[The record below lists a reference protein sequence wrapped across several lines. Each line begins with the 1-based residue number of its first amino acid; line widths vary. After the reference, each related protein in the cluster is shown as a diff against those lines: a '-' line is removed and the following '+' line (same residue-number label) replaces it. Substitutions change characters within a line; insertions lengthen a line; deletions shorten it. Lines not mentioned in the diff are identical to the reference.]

1 MRLLSAN
8 GLMYAACAVF
18 AVVYFGL
25 AVGRLP
31 FLRLDRAGIALVG
44 ATAMLVL
51 DVVGFDEAVAAVDYR
66 TLALLFGMMLVV
78 AYLRVG
84 GFFRTLAAW
93 LLDHARS
100 PRGVL
105 VTVIAFSGI
114 LSTILV
120 NDVVCLALCPI
131 VVRLARRIRRDP
143 VPYLVGLAT
152 SANIGSVATI
162 TGNPQNMIVGSLSGI
177 SFSAF
182 AARLAPVA
190 AIGLLID
197 YAVIAI
203 AFQGALAREAD
214 PPPGSE
220 SLREPLGEAE
230 TQLLPKGV
238 AVLAASVALFFV
250 GAPTALVAL
259 GAAALIMLGRI
270 GPAKLYA
277 QVDWSLLVMFAA
289 LFVVVHGFENH
300 FVTRFDLSRIAAA
313 QHAPD
318 LEIAGASAT
327 LSNLV
332 SNVPAVLLLKS
343 GVNALAPV
351 ARPNAWLS
359 VAMSST
365 LSGNLTPIASIANL
379 IVIEGARREGVEV
392 RFGPYV
398 KVGLPVTL
406 FTLGLGVLW
415 LAHFR

>member
-1 MRLLSAN
+1 MRLLSAG

-51 DVVGFDEAVAAVDYR
+51 DVVGFDEAVAVIDYR

-100 PRGVL
+100 PHGVL
-105 VTVIAFSGI
+105 VTVIAFAGV

-120 NDVVCLALCPI
+120 NDVVCLALGPI
-131 VVRLARRIRRDP
+131 VIRLARRIRRDP

-152 SANIGSVATI
+152 AANIGSVATI
-162 TGNPQNMIVGSLSGI
+162 TGNPQNMIVGSFSGI
-177 SFSAF
+177 SYSAF
-182 AARLAPVA
+182 AARLAPIA
-190 AIGLLID
+190 AVGLIID
-197 YAVIAI
+197 YAVIAL
-203 AFQGALAREAD
+203 AFRGVLGREVD

-220 SLREPLGEAE
+220 NLREPFGDAE
-230 TQLLPKGV
+230 TELLPKGV

-259 GAAALIMLGRI
+259 GAAALIMLGRVV
-270 GPAKLYA
+270 PAKLYA

-289 LFVVVHGFENH
+289 LFVVVHGFESH
-300 FVTRFDLSRIAAA
+300 FVARFDLARVAAA
-313 QHAPD
+313 QRAPD
-318 LEIAGASAT
+318 LEIAATSAA

-343 GVNALAPV
+343 GVSALAPA
-351 ARPNAWLS
+351 ARANAWLS

-392 RFGPYV
+392 RFGAYC
-398 KVGLPVTL
+398 KVGIPVTL
-406 FTLGLGVLW
+406 ISLGTGVLW
-415 LAHFR
+415 LAHMR